1 MNRDTVDWRGYFAAV
16 PTPFNEDGSLALD
29 LLRELLDFY
38 VEQGLHGVLVN
49 GTTGEWFA
57 QSTEERR
64 RVAETAIDAI
74 GGRIPILIGCT
85 DYTADL
91 VIAHARHAFDAGA
104 AGVTSTPPPYAKPF
118 DDEIVAFYEDI
129 AAGAPDI
136 PLMIYNWVHGTSVEI
151 GTALA
156 ERLVEIDTV
165 VAFKDSTP
173 NVEQFYASS
182 RAVNAK
188 VRVFGP
194 YMSVAGY
201 EQLREHGGD
210 GTIGGGSLWGRP
222 DPEFWEAALARRRG
236 SRARARPPHGGAV
249 PEALAARRLGG
260 TARALRERAEGADEA
275 ARPAGRD
282 GPAPAAADHR
292 PRRPGGDAGDPLRG
306 RAARAGMRLPVARGP
321 ALTISLDGREVTAY
335 EGETVAAVLFAE
347 GIVSTRTTVTG
358 EPRGVFCGM
367 GVCFDCLVI
376 VDGIPNTRACM
387 TPVSR
392 GDADPAPSRA
402 RRRLGRS
409 ASASGSRGRSPSQGG
424 ARSVPSAC
432 PAGRSGRG
440 RASPARSRGSGAR
453 PARTRGP
460 HRRPR

>member
-38 VEQGLHGVLVN
+38 VDQGLHGVLVL
-49 GTTGEWFA
+49 GTTGEWFS

-64 RVAETAIDAI
+64 LVAETAIDAI
-74 GGRIPILIGCT
+74 GGRIPVLIGCT

-129 AAGAPDI
+129 AAGVPDV

-182 RAVNAK
+182 RAVNDR

-194 YMSVAGY
+194 YMSTAGY
-201 EQLREHGGD
+201 EQLKTNGGD

-222 DPEFWEAALARRRG
+222 DPEFWEAHWRG
-236 SRARARPPHGGAV
+236 
-249 PEALAARRLGG
+249 
-260 TARALRERAEGADEA
+260 DEA
-275 ARPAGRD
+275 AAL
-282 GPAPAAADHR
+282 AHA
-292 PRRPGGDAGDPLRG
+292 RRTEELFPKLWLPGGWAGQHGHYASELK
-306 RAARAGMRLPVARGP
+306 
-321 ALTISLDGREVTAY
+321 ALMKLLGQP
-335 EGETVAAVLFAE
+335 GGTV
-347 GIVSTRTTVTG
+347 
-358 EPRGVFCGM
+358 
-367 GVCFDCLVI
+367 
-376 VDGIPNTRACM
+376 
-387 TPVSR
+387 
-392 GDADPAPSRA
+392 
-402 RRRLGRS
+402 
-409 ASASGSRGRSPSQGG
+409 
-424 ARSVPSAC
+424 
-432 PAGRSGRG
+432 
-440 RASPARSRGSGAR
+440 
-453 PARTRGP
+453 
-460 HRRPR
+460 RRPRLPITDPAAWEEMQAILSEAGLLVAA